1 MEEPRKPHLMAA
13 RSILMYV
20 KFTSDMGLLYGRYT
34 SFNLHGYTNADYG
47 RDSDDLKSTS
57 DYVFTCESTGI
68 SWCSKKHDFVS
79 VSTMEAEYKTSTLA
93 ARETKHIEIEHH
105 FIREK
110 VLEGSLVVGHVR
122 SEDNIADIFT
132 KPLESGGLSGLGD
145 LSARSVRTGM
155 EACQV
160 GKGVA
165 SSLFPEGNRADRMV
179 IRALGLVFSISFS
192 FCEACKQCSCNT
204 YAMRKKTNK
213 QIPSSSLTVLDQ
225 NPWREDSK
233 PVFVL
238 TQGDNQLCTMK
249 TRQSRSEV
257 ERELGLLFMRT
268 KRDKK
273 VDSKTKHAKSNTKF
287 NMFVEDIREGV
298 LVFED
303 EGEASKYCELLQGG
317 SQKCEGIAELEVSSV
332 FDICQK
338 MRALAVLFR
347 RGRTPPL
354 PTSLERNL
362 RARKRSLDDEDIM

>member
-1 MEEPRKPHLMAA
+1 M
-13 RSILMYV
+13 
-20 KFTSDMGLLYGRYT
+20 
-34 SFNLHGYTNADYG
+34 
-47 RDSDDLKSTS
+47 
-57 DYVFTCESTGI
+57 
-68 SWCSKKHDFVS
+68 
-79 VSTMEAEYKTSTLA
+79 
-93 ARETKHIEIEHH
+93 
-105 FIREK
+105 
-110 VLEGSLVVGHVR
+110 
-122 SEDNIADIFT
+122 
-132 KPLESGGLSGLGD
+132 
-145 LSARSVRTGM
+145 
-155 EACQV
+155 
-160 GKGVA
+160 A
-165 SSLFPEGNRADRMV
+165 SS
-179 IRALGLVFSISFS
+179 
-192 FCEACKQCSCNT
+192 
-204 YAMRKKTNK
+204 
-213 QIPSSSLTVLDQ
+213 SSSSPISCGESPEEEGGNNEEEVEKALEMDGTIPGGSGEFLRRVSSRAYDMRRNLLQTIDSSSYEVLDQ

-257 ERELGLLFMRT
+257 ERELGLLFTR
-268 KRDKK
+268 RQWDKK
-273 VDSKTKHAKSNTKF
+273 VDSKAKHAKSGTKF

-347 RGRTPPL
+347 RGRTPPI